1 MLAQA
6 YRNIMYL
13 PRPASRRTPMAVE
26 RRAKQFAPFA
36 ALKGFEDAVREKE
49 IIYKPRRILSEE
61 KKNELD
67 MKLRMLKPGME
78 IQTEYFAEN
87 PLLPGYGRYHTVKGD
102 VAFFDPA
109 IGLRIGDTEIDIPDI
124 CELSGDVFNILEIPC

>member
-1 MLAQA
+1 
-6 YRNIMYL
+6 
-13 PRPASRRTPMAVE
+13 MAVE

-49 IIYKPRRILSEE
+49 

-78 IQTEYFAEN
+78 ILVEFFTGN
-87 PLLPGYGRYHTVKGD
+87 PSLPGFGRYHTVKGD
-102 VAFFDPA
+102 VAFFDPSV
-109 IGLRIGDTEIDIPDI
+109 GLRIGDTEIEIRDI
-124 CELSGDVFNILEIPC
+124 CEMSGDVFEILEMPC

>member
-1 MLAQA
+1 
-6 YRNIMYL
+6 
-13 PRPASRRTPMAVE
+13 MAVE

-49 IIYKPRRILSEE
+49 IIYEPRRILSEE

-78 IQTEYFAEN
+78 IQVEYFTGN
-87 PLLPGYGRYHTVKGD
+87 PLLPGFGRYHTVKGD
-102 VAFFDPA
+102 VAFFDPSV
-109 IGLRIGDTEIDIPDI
+109 GLRIGDTEIEIRDI
-124 CELSGDVFNILEIPC
+124 CEMSGDVFEILEMPC

>member
-1 MLAQA
+1 MTAA
-6 YRNIMYL
+6 YRKIIHL
-13 PRPASRRTPMAVE
+13 PRPASGRIPMAVE

-49 IIYKPRRILSEE
+49 IIYEPRRILSEE

-78 IQTEYFAEN
+78 ILVEFFTGN
-87 PLLPGYGRYHTVKGD
+87 PSLPGFGRYHTVKGD
-102 VAFFDPA
+102 VAFFDPSV
-109 IGLRIGDTEIDIPDI
+109 GLRVGDTEIEIRDI
-124 CELSGDVFNILEIPC
+124 CEMSGDVFEILEMPC